1 MADLIPKDF
10 LSFPR
15 LRFPSLWD
23 ELKEDLEE
31 MRAGVTVAPRGMS
44 IYEDDKNVFIEV
56 SVPGVDPKDVD
67 VTFDKDN
74 RMLWIQAKAKKEEGE
89 EKRKYYH
96 KSIRSYSS
104 QLMVP
109 SSVNISKDPDVS
121 YRNGLLVAKF
131 DKSPTRQPKKIPVK
145 TVGAR

>member
-10 LSFPR
+10 WNFPHLR
-15 LRFPSLWD
+15 LPSLWD
-23 ELKEDLEE
+23 DLREDLVE
-31 MRAGVTVAPRGMS
+31 MRAGMTMVPRGMS
-44 IYEDDKNVFIEV
+44 IYEDDKNVFVEV

-74 RMLWIQAKAKKEEGE
+74 RMLWIRAEAKKEEGE

-96 KSIRSYSS
+96 KSIRSYSY

-109 SSVNISKDPDVS
+109 SSVNTSKDPDVS

-131 DKSPTRQPKKIPVK
+131 DKSPTKQPKKIPVK
-145 TVGAR
+145 TVGGR